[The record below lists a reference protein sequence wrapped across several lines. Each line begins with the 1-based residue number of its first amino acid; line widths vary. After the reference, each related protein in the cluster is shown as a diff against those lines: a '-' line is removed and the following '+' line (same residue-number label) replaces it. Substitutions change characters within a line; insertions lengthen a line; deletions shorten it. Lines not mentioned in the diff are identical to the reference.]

1 MRGEEPGILREKQGQ
16 LFGRFQKRHTA
27 HHGAGGGIGLGPASS
42 KDIVEQH
49 GGTIAVESELGR
61 GRVIYVDLPSA

>member
-1 MRGEEPGILREKQGQ
+1 MRGEGPGIPREKQGR
-16 LFGRFQKRHTA
+16 LFGRCPSSIRPTTA
-27 HHGAGGGIGLGPASS
+27 PGGGIGLGPASS

-61 GRVIYVDLPSA
+61 GRAFYVDLPSA